1 MFEQK
6 DVNNLK
12 ILLEAFINFKGKLIQ
27 VKGSTDFGTLND
39 WLSKEITSA
48 ELVITSLDYELDKL
62 QNGINDE
69 FVKVELDGIDAQM
82 KVYQEA
88 LKDCSDETEGKI
100 LDKLIELKK
109 AKIELEKKISKPI
122 KESVIDSKSKN
133 TITKTPIDP
142 EIPDDIKEIN
152 AHLVDKALDGL
163 DVQKLADTVGLSLF
177 YCIAELRGTIEEAVK
192 NSSLNILN
200 KQVYGGLLSE
210 SKSEHF
216 LVQVIEKDNQL
227 GILVFINEKK

>member
-12 ILLEAFINFKGKLIQ
+12 ILLEAFTNFKGKLIQ

-62 QNGINDE
+62 QNGINDD

-88 LKDCSDETEGKI
+88 LKDCSDKTEGKI

-192 NSSLNILN
+192 NSSLNIIN

>member
-12 ILLEAFINFKGKLIQ
+12 VLLEAFIDFKKKLIQ
-27 VKGSTDFGTLND
+27 VKDVTDTGTLND
-39 WLSKEITSA
+39 WISKEITSA

-62 QNGINDE
+62 QNSVNDD
-69 FVKVELDGIDAQM
+69 FVKVELDGINAQM

-100 LDKLIELKK
+100 LDRLIELKK
-109 AKIELEKKISKPI
+109 TKNELEKKINNPI
-122 KESVIDSKSKN
+122 EEQVIDYKPKN
-133 TITKTPIDP
+133 KITKTPIDL
-142 EIPDDIKEIN
+142 EIPDDIKEVN
-152 AHLVDKALDGL
+152 ERLVDKALDGL
-163 DVQKLADTVGLSLF
+163 DIQKLADIIGVSLF

-192 NSSLNILN
+192 KSYLNILN
-200 KQVYGGLLSE
+200 KQVHGGLLSE

-216 LVQVIEKDNQL
+216 LVQVIEKDDQL

>member
-12 ILLEAFINFKGKLIQ
+12 IILEAFINFKGKLIQ
-27 VKGSTDFGTLND
+27 VKDATDFGKLNE
-39 WLSKEITSA
+39 WLSKEIISA

-62 QNGINDE
+62 QNGVNDDFAKIELNGIN
-69 FVKVELDGIDAQM
+69 AQM
-82 KVYQEA
+82 KVYHEA

-100 LDKLIELKK
+100 LDKLIDLKK
-109 AKIELEKKISKPI
+109 TKNEIEKRLNKHIEEPI
-122 KESVIDSKSKN
+122 IDSKSKN
-133 TITKTPIDP
+133 TITKTPIDQ
-142 EIPDDIKEIN
+142 EIPDDIKEVN
-152 AHLVDKALDGL
+152 ERLVDKALDGL
-163 DVQKLADTVGLSLF
+163 DIQKLADTIGLSLF

-192 NSSLNILN
+192 KSYLNILN
-200 KQVYGGLLSE
+200 KQVHGGLLSE

-216 LVQVIEKDNQL
+216 LVQVLEKDDQL